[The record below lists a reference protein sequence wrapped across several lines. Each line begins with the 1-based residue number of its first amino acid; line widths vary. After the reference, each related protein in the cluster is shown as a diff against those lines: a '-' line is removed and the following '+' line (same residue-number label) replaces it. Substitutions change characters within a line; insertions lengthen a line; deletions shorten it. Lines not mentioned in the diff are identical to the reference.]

1 MRLLI
6 RVQACRL
13 LVPWYDHE
21 RQDDHDDEEG
31 DDDNDD
37 GGDDDDDDVG
47 DNHLACPP
55 LRLAV

>member
-37 GGDDDDDDVG
+37 GGGDDDDVG

>member
-37 GGDDDDDDVG
+37 GGGDDNDDVG

>member
-21 RQDDHDDEEG
+21 RQDDHDDE
-31 DDDNDD
+31 DDDD
-37 GGDDDDDDVG
+37 GGDGGDDDDVG

>member
-31 DDDNDD
+31 DDYNDD
-37 GGDDDDDDVG
+37 GGGDDDDDVG
-47 DNHLACPP
+47 DNHLACLP

>member
-21 RQDDHDDEEG
+21 HQDDHDDEEG

-37 GGDDDDDDVG
+37 GGGDDDDVG

>member
-21 RQDDHDDEEG
+21 RQDDHDDEDG
-31 DDDNDD
+31 DDGD
-37 GGDDDDDDVG
+37 GDGDGDDDVG
-47 DNHLACPP
+47 DNHLACLP